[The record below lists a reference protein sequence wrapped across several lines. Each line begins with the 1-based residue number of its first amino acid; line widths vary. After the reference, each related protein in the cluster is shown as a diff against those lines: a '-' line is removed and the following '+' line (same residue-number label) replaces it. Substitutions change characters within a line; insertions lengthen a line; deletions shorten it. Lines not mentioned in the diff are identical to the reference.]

1 MKNLKFNIAVLVLVG
16 VAAFGMRAAQEVS
29 LDMNFLAVGGDLSQ
43 AQRTEILN
51 TLVVNR
57 LKIKE
62 LGDIKRIL
70 EAREWIDKV
79 DVARHWPDRIEIK
92 VSEEQAIAYWNDDAF
107 VNDKGKVFTS
117 PYLVP
122 GDLAHLYGPDSS
134 EREVMQQYHDLTKA
148 LTQSAQSIEVLVFD
162 ERGAWEFT
170 TGQGVKVLIGKDNIM
185 ERIQRFL
192 LVVERG
198 GLYQR
203 LDDIE
208 QIDTRYSNGIAV
220 DWKDSQ
226 TGLSLANTNNSQRE
240 LRL

>member
-92 VSEEQAIAYWNDDAF
+92 
-107 VNDKGKVFTS
+107 
-117 PYLVP
+117 
-122 GDLAHLYGPDSS
+122 
-134 EREVMQQYHDLTKA
+134 
-148 LTQSAQSIEVLVFD
+148 
-162 ERGAWEFT
+162 
-170 TGQGVKVLIGKDNIM
+170 
-185 ERIQRFL
+185 
-192 LVVERG
+192 
-198 GLYQR
+198 
-203 LDDIE
+203 
-208 QIDTRYSNGIAV
+208 
-220 DWKDSQ
+220 
-226 TGLSLANTNNSQRE
+226 
-240 LRL
+240 